1 VGRRVSRERW
11 EAIFKL
17 RNSSEVDAVRSF
29 LRSKLDR
36 TRVQGFRTRETTVIL
51 EAANEDAIFTA
62 GEWVR
67 HGNPLGELLFYSVR
81 GYDADGRM
89 IFDSGCPVCREARR
103 EGRIRDVKHYAH
115 RIAGKGEAK
124 MKLLGTRPIE
134 GGKVSLPEAVRDAL
148 KVREH
153 DRVSFYQRY
162 GRIVL
167 DSAPSPH

>member
-1 VGRRVSRERW
+1 MSEERW

-17 RNSSEVDAVRSF
+17 HNSSEVDAVRSF

-36 TRVQGFRTRETTVIL
+36 TRVQGFRTRENTVIL
-51 EAANEDAIFTA
+51 EAANEDAIFTV
-62 GEWVR
+62 GEWLR
-67 HGNPLGELLFYSVR
+67 HSNPLGELLFYSVR

-103 EGRIRDVKHYAH
+103 EGRIRDVKHHAH

-124 MKLLGTRPIE
+124 MKSLGTRIIE
-134 GGKVSLPEAVRDAL
+134 GGKVPLPEAVRDAL

-162 GRIVL
+162 GRIIL
-167 DSAPSPH
+167 DRAPESR

>member
-1 VGRRVSRERW
+1 V
-11 EAIFKL
+11 
-17 RNSSEVDAVRSF
+17 
-29 LRSKLDR
+29 
-36 TRVQGFRTRETTVIL
+36 
-51 EAANEDAIFTA
+51 EAANEDAIFTV

-67 HGNPLGELLFYSVR
+67 HSNPLGELLFYSVR
-81 GYDADGRM
+81 GYDADGRT

-124 MKLLGTRPIE
+124 MKSLGTRIID
-134 GGKVSLPEAVRDAL
+134 GGKVPLPEAVRDAL

-162 GRIVL
+162 GRIIL
-167 DSAPSPH
+167 DRAPKSR

>member
-1 VGRRVSRERW
+1 VGRKMSRECW

-29 LRSKLDR
+29 LHSRLDR
-36 TRVQGFRTRETTVIL
+36 TRVQGFRTREATVIL
-51 EAANEDAIFTA
+51 EAANEDAIFTV

-67 HGNPLGELLFYSVR
+67 HSNPLGELLFYSVR

-103 EGRIRDVKHYAH
+103 EGRIREVKHYAH

-124 MKLLGTRPIE
+124 MKLLGIRRIE
-134 GGKVSLPEAVRDAL
+134 GGKVSLPEAVRDIL

-153 DRVSFYQRY
+153 DRISFYQRY

-167 DSAPSPH
+167 DSTPSTR